1 MTFNEFIDAA
11 VKAAKEMDH
20 AHAMSE
26 IMHIKC
32 DDPLAKE
39 ILKRYERINHLI
51 YFITG
56 IRCGYEQFKASMSYG
71 ARLSFPAFELVLIET
86 GASNR
91 KKIKERWERY
101 GGQIYKRRM
110 IAWKTDPIWKLLSF
124 FGFPFPPFDV
134 DAGYGIESVDFDEAL
149 RLGVVDEYHNELK
162 EVEMPPDPEWSLVI
176 EDYMRGVC
184 QRIIQIIK

>member
-71 ARLSFPAFELVLIET
+71 QDLVSRHLNSFSLRPEHRTE
-86 GASNR
+86 R
-91 KKIKERWERY
+91 KSRN
-101 GGQIYKRRM
+101 GGND
-110 IAWKTDPIWKLLSF
+110 T
-124 FGFPFPPFDV
+124 
-134 DAGYGIESVDFDEAL
+134 
-149 RLGVVDEYHNELK
+149 
-162 EVEMPPDPEWSLVI
+162 EVKSTNAE
-176 EDYMRGVC
+176 
-184 QRIIQIIK
+184 

>member
-1 MTFNEFIDAA
+1 
-11 VKAAKEMDH
+11 
-20 AHAMSE
+20 
-26 IMHIKC
+26 
-32 DDPLAKE
+32 
-39 ILKRYERINHLI
+39 
-51 YFITG
+51 
-56 IRCGYEQFKASMSYG
+56 
-71 ARLSFPAFELVLIET
+71 
-86 GASNR
+86 
-91 KKIKERWERY
+91 
-101 GGQIYKRRM
+101 M

>member
-39 ILKRYERINHLI
+39 ILNDYERINHLI

-56 IRCGYEQFKASMSYG
+56 IRCGYEQFKISMTYG

-110 IAWKTDPIWKLLSF
+110 IAWKTDPIWKLISF
-124 FGFPFPPFDV
+124 FGFPFHPFDV
-134 DAGYGIESVDFDEAL
+134 DDGYSVEDISFDDAL
-149 RLGVVDEYHNELK
+149 RLGVIDEDHNELK
-162 EVEMPPDPEWSLVI
+162 EVEMPPDPEWSLVV

-184 QRIIQIIK
+184 QRIVQIIK